1 MASLTV
7 RRDKGYADKF
17 RKYRVLLDGVEIGQL
32 AEGAVLRRD
41 IGDGPHV
48 VEARIDW
55 CGSQPL
61 TFNSQAGELSV
72 NVRSAL
78 RGWRVM
84 LAGLYLIFN
93 RRGYLIVELQHKSGD

>member
-1 MASLTV
+1 MPHV
-7 RRDKGYADKF
+7 G
-17 RKYRVLLDGVEIGQL
+17 VHDGRHVDAPGEH
-32 AEGAVLRRD
+32 GAGGGTGGGTG
-41 IGDGPHV
+41 GDGPHV

-84 LAGLYLIFN
+84 LAGLYVIFN